1 TTSPSVLLLTPS
13 SVTHY
18 VNPRIS
24 VAGAGRPIH
33 NHSMKITDHYDGKF
47 EIWAREG
54 KVVRMPRLAN
64 LPRFGHRRF
73 DSYEELNAWK
83 QSLRD
88 ELLKQGGAQW
98 TK

>member
-1 TTSPSVLLLTPS
+1 ML
-13 SVTHY
+13 
-18 VNPRIS
+18 
-24 VAGAGRPIH
+24 AGGTGGIIAA
-33 NHSMKITDHYDGKF
+33 MKITDDYSGKF

-54 KVVRMPRLAN
+54 KVVRMPKITN

-73 DSYEELNAWK
+73 NSYEELNAWK
-83 QSLRD
+83 QSLAD

>member
-1 TTSPSVLLLTPS
+1 MK
-13 SVTHY
+13 VTD
-18 VNPRIS
+18 R
-24 VAGAGRPIH
+24 
-33 NHSMKITDHYDGKF
+33 YDGKL

-54 KVVRMPRLAN
+54 KVTRMPRITN

-73 DSYEELNAWK
+73 NSYEELNAWK
-83 QSLRD
+83 QSVRD

>member
-1 TTSPSVLLLTPS
+1 
-13 SVTHY
+13 
-18 VNPRIS
+18 
-24 VAGAGRPIH
+24 
-33 NHSMKITDHYDGKF
+33 MKTMDRYDAKY

-54 KVVRMPRLAN
+54 KVARMPSLAN

-88 ELLKQGGAQW
+88 ELLRQGGAQW